1 MESDYRE
8 IIEKYPVVQL
18 MLNNEQRIEPL
29 LTATDRAVKKCGD
42 KLVRLYREFKGIIS
56 DFPKD
61 ITTGNVEVNF
71 KEQYVPLDVI
81 LDMRTRIQHLPRTEL
96 RGLTQLVRSNEYVTR
111 LKMEQYIEVMI
122 YIVIIEELGA
132 IFGESQETVLGNYT
146 TSLGEIVAYY
156 GLESEVDRN
165 YDVIRDTVLPNDN
178 RSFEDALDT
187 MFYGAVGSVVTS
199 TIRSLNTNYPYRTS
213 VEAVLQAF
221 QNNHK
226 AHLVLRNNY
235 AFNLAMKNGGERGG
249 VEKFRVVA
257 VLDNR
262 TTEFCKHIHGKEFFI
277 WEGEV
282 GVNIPPF
289 HFNCR
294 TIMELLL

>member
-42 KLVRLYREFKGIIS
+42 MLVRLYREFKGIVS

-61 ITTGNVEVNF
+61 VTTGNVEVNF

-81 LDMRTRIQHLPRTEL
+81 LDMRIRIHHLPRTEL
-96 RGLTQLVRSNEYVTR
+96 RGLTQLVRSNQYVTR
-111 LKMEQYIEVMI
+111 LKMEQYIEIMI

-132 IFGESQETVLGNYT
+132 IFGESQETILGNYT

-187 MFYGAVGSVVTS
+187 MFYGAVGSIVTS

-213 VEAVLQAF
+213 VEAALQTF

-294 TIMELLL
+294 SIMELLL

>member
-132 IFGESQETVLGNYT
+132 IFGESQETILGNYT
-146 TSLGEIVAYY
+146 TSLGEIVVYY

-165 YDVIRDTVLPNDN
+165 YDVIRDAVLPNDN

-213 VEAVLQAF
+213 VEAVLQTF

>member
-132 IFGESQETVLGNYT
+132 IFGESQETILGNYT
-146 TSLGEIVAYY
+146 TSLGEIVEYY
-156 GLESEVDRN
+156 GLESEIDRN
-165 YDVIRDTVLPNDN
+165 YDVILDAVLPNDN

-187 MFYGAVGSVVTS
+187 MFYGAVGSIVTS

>member
-42 KLVRLYREFKGIIS
+42 KLVRLYREFKGIVS

-61 ITTGNVEVNF
+61 VTTGNVEVNF

-81 LDMRTRIQHLPRTEL
+81 LDMRTRIHHLPRTEL

-111 LKMEQYIEVMI
+111 LKMERYIEVMI

-132 IFGESQETVLGNYT
+132 IFGESQETILGNYT

-156 GLESEVDRN
+156 GLESEIDRN
-165 YDVIRDTVLPNDN
+165 YAVIRDTVLPNDN

-187 MFYGAVGSVVTS
+187 MFYGAVGSIVTS
-199 TIRSLNTNYPYRTS
+199 TIRSLNTNYPYRAS
-213 VEAVLQAF
+213 VEGALQTF

>member
-132 IFGESQETVLGNYT
+132 IFEESQETILGNYT
-146 TSLGEIVAYY
+146 TSLGEIVVYY
-156 GLESEVDRN
+156 GLESEIDRN
-165 YDVIRDTVLPNDN
+165 YAVIRDTVLPNDN

-213 VEAVLQAF
+213 VEAALQTF

>member
-132 IFGESQETVLGNYT
+132 IFEESQETILGNYS
-146 TSLGEIVAYY
+146 TSLGEIVEYY
-156 GLESEVDRN
+156 GLESEIDRN
-165 YDVIRDTVLPNDN
+165 YAVIRDTVLPNDN

-187 MFYGAVGSVVTS
+187 MFYGAVGSIVTS

-213 VEAVLQAF
+213 VEAVLQTF

>member
-132 IFGESQETVLGNYT
+132 IFEESQETILGNYS
-146 TSLGEIVAYY
+146 TSLGEIVEYY
-156 GLESEVDRN
+156 GLESEIDRN
-165 YDVIRDTVLPNDN
+165 YAVIRDTVLPNDN

-213 VEAVLQAF
+213 VEAVLQTF

-262 TTEFCKHIHGKEFFI
+262 TTEFCKHIHGKEFLI

>member
-132 IFGESQETVLGNYT
+132 IFGESQETILGNYT
-146 TSLGEIVAYY
+146 TSLGEIVVYY
-156 GLESEVDRN
+156 GLESEIDRN
-165 YDVIRDTVLPNDN
+165 YAVIRDTVLPNDN

-213 VEAVLQAF
+213 VEAALQTF

>member
-96 RGLTQLVRSNEYVTR
+96 RGLTQLVRSNQYVTR

-132 IFGESQETVLGNYT
+132 IFEESQETILGNYT
-146 TSLGEIVAYY
+146 TSLGEIVVYY
-156 GLESEVDRN
+156 GLESEIDRN
-165 YDVIRDTVLPNDN
+165 YAVIRDTVLPNDN

-213 VEAVLQAF
+213 VEAALQTF
-221 QNNHK
+221 QNNHR

>member
-29 LTATDRAVKKCGD
+29 LTATDRAVKKCSD

-61 ITTGNVEVNF
+61 ATTGNVGVNF

-81 LDMRTRIQHLPRTEL
+81 LDMRTRIHHLPRTEL

-122 YIVIIEELGA
+122 YIVIIEELGV
-132 IFGESQETVLGNYT
+132 IFEESEETILDNYT
-146 TSLGEIVAYY
+146 TSLGEIVEYY
-156 GLESEVDRN
+156 GLESEIDRN
-165 YDVIRDTVLPNDN
+165 YAVIGDAVLPNDD
-178 RSFEDALDT
+178 RSFEDVLDT
-187 MFYGAVGSVVTS
+187 MYYGAVGSIVTS
-199 TIRSLNTNYPYRTS
+199 TIRSLSTNYPYRTS
-213 VEAVLQAF
+213 VEVALQTF

-257 VLDNR
+257 ILDNR
-262 TTEFCKHIHGKEFFI
+262 TTEFCRHIHGKEFFI

-294 TIMELLL
+294 TFMELLL

>member
-42 KLVRLYREFKGIIS
+42 KLVRLYREFKGIVS

-61 ITTGNVEVNF
+61 VTTGNVEANF
-71 KEQYVPLDVI
+71 KEHYIPLDVI
-81 LDMRTRIQHLPRTEL
+81 LDMRTRIHHLPRTEL

-132 IFGESQETVLGNYT
+132 LFEESEETILGNYT
-146 TSLGEIVAYY
+146 TSLGEIVEYY
-156 GLESEVDRN
+156 GLESEIDRN
-165 YDVIRDTVLPNDN
+165 YDVIRDAVLPNDN

-187 MFYGAVGSVVTS
+187 MYYGAVGSIVTS
-199 TIRSLNTNYPYRTS
+199 TIRSLSTNYPYRTS
-213 VEAVLQAF
+213 VEAALQTF

-257 VLDNR
+257 VLDSK
-262 TTEFCKHIHGKEFFI
+262 TTEFCRHIHGKEFFI

-294 TIMELLL
+294 TFMELLL

>member
-132 IFGESQETVLGNYT
+132 IFEESQETILGNYS
-146 TSLGEIVAYY
+146 TSLGEIVEYY
-156 GLESEVDRN
+156 GLESEIDRN
-165 YDVIRDTVLPNDN
+165 YAVIRDTVLPNDN

-213 VEAVLQAF
+213 VEAVLQTF

>member
-1 MESDYRE
+1 MGQLE
-8 IIEKYPVVQL
+8 IL
-18 MLNNEQRIEPL
+18 LPL
-29 LTATDRAVKKCGD
+29 
-42 KLVRLYREFKGIIS
+42 
-56 DFPKD
+56 
-61 ITTGNVEVNF
+61 
-71 KEQYVPLDVI
+71 
-81 LDMRTRIQHLPRTEL
+81 
-96 RGLTQLVRSNEYVTR
+96 
-111 LKMEQYIEVMI
+111 
-122 YIVIIEELGA
+122 
-132 IFGESQETVLGNYT
+132 
-146 TSLGEIVAYY
+146 
-156 GLESEVDRN
+156 
-165 YDVIRDTVLPNDN
+165 
-178 RSFEDALDT
+178 
-187 MFYGAVGSVVTS
+187 
-199 TIRSLNTNYPYRTS
+199 IRSLSTNYPYRTS

-277 WEGEV
+277 WEGKV

>member
-132 IFGESQETVLGNYT
+132 IFGESQETILGNYT
-146 TSLGEIVAYY
+146 TSLGEIVVYY
-156 GLESEVDRN
+156 GLESEIDRN
-165 YDVIRDTVLPNDN
+165 YAVIRDTVLPNDN

-213 VEAVLQAF
+213 VEATLQTF

>member
-42 KLVRLYREFKGIIS
+42 MLVRLYREFKGIVS

-61 ITTGNVEVNF
+61 VTTGNVEVNF

-81 LDMRTRIQHLPRTEL
+81 LDMRNRIHHLPRTEL
-96 RGLTQLVRSNEYVTR
+96 RGLTQLVRSNQYVTR

-132 IFGESQETVLGNYT
+132 IFGESQETILGNYT

-187 MFYGAVGSVVTS
+187 MFYGAVGSIVTS

-213 VEAVLQAF
+213 VEAALQTF

-257 VLDNR
+257 VLDSR

-294 TIMELLL
+294 SIMELLL